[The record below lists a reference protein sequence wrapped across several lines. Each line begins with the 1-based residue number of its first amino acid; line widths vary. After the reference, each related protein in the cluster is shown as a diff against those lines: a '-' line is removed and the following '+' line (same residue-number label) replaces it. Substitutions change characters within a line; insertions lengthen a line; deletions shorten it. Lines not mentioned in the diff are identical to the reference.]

1 MTEYDHL
8 TYTKNIAEKIKE
20 IRHVDDTNIRWHR
33 VSGLFNLEEF
43 IQKGK
48 KSGVQL
54 CCKDVF
60 SARKNWDDGRVRER
74 QYFTY
79 FLFQFT
85 GKTFPEREA
94 VKRNLRSVERKIYS
108 KYKKDYYSDSSDAVV
123 YGLQN
128 LDLNTFIT
136 EELVLVGDGFLGLS
150 VSFTNDP
157 ILEVRYDSN
166 DWIS

>member
-1 MTEYDHL
+1 MIEYDHL
-8 TYTKNIAEKIKE
+8 TYTKNIAETLKE
-20 IRHVDDTNIRWHR
+20 IAHVDVTNVRWER

-48 KSGVQL
+48 TPGVHL

-60 SARKNWDDGRVRER
+60 SARKSWKEGRVRER

-79 FLFQFT
+79 FLFQYT
-85 GKTFPEREA
+85 GKSFDEREV
-94 VKRNLRSVERKIYS
+94 VKRNLRSVERKIFS
-108 KYKKDYYSDSSDAVV
+108 NYKKDYYSDSSDAVV
-123 YGLQN
+123 YGLQE

-136 EELVLVGDGFLGLS
+136 EELVLIGDGFLGLM

-157 ILEVRYDSN
+157 ILEIRYDAN